1 MTAPSSSAKVRV
13 AETKSSTRTPV
24 RAVLDQIGAGTPTLA
39 EIARNT
45 GLDESLVRAA
55 VDHLVRTGRVA
66 ADRLPIGCPPG
77 GCGSCGAAD
86 ACGAPSSRPTLVTLS
101 LRR

>member
-1 MTAPSSSAKVRV
+1 MSASRLG
-13 AETKSSTRTPV
+13 PV

-55 VDHLVRTGRVA
+55 VDHLIRTGRI
-66 ADRLPIGCPPG
+66 DSNRLPIGCPPG
-77 GCGSCGAAD
+77 GCGGCAVASDCGV
-86 ACGAPSSRPTLVTLS
+86 PSSRPTLVTLS
-101 LRR
+101 LSR